1 MKRYYLLNFITIFFA
16 LSSVSAQTPPPTAGR
31 YSCSAT
37 QITNSPFNLPGS
49 FIIVPAAFGNIV
61 MDGKGN
67 YQLPSIKKRGLY
79 KFDKTTSELSFTSGD
94 LQLFK
99 ASGASTN
106 NGTYRF
112 RLTLEAIAYSCT
124 LQGVTQGTGQGTT
137 TGGAANPKPS
147 PPAILNKGLKG
158 NLLISTSNEFRSY
171 PGIVYRIDLATGDFS
186 KIFTDG
192 VAHQSTRGDILYF
205 DKESRIKITD
215 KTGNL
220 TVKQITDRTGY
231 NFDDFYPAISNSGEY
246 YALTMQNTNDTGIFA
261 GIGTTGNKVLIFN
274 RNGRQIAEF
283 KGYAQ
288 AAWMPDNGLVVAGDG
303 SSNRGLFIINPNLK
317 TIKKLVEGFETAQLP
332 AVSPDGKQVAF
343 VKNDEIWTI
352 GIDGTNPKVAI
363 FGGVSSFPTWSPDGK
378 YVAAVVRVVPPGQV
392 ISKNLIFAAKINTAE
407 GLFLVDKANEPIPG
421 GNRISWLTDV
431 PITTPIT
438 ANPAAT
444 RDPETTLD
452 SITAY
457 KPTQV
462 NKDPNFTKAY
472 ELYTRVMGEDLDNYN
487 DVAAAFTYVV
497 VYNYALYHQLEGI
510 PTNQV
515 RQIYKNF
522 VEKLSQTSRF
532 IGSTNE
538 IKQQLAE
545 LAILD
550 GVETFIVSRSKD
562 QVKIKEVTLRIMKKY
577 VGKTADKLKITDN
590 GIEF

>member
-1 MKRYYLLNFITIFFA
+1 MKRYYLLIFITIFFVF
-16 LSSVSAQTPPPTAGR
+16 SNVSAQTPSPPAGR

-79 KFDKTTSELSFTSGD
+79 KFDKTTSELTFTSGD

-99 ASGASTN
+99 ASGTSTS

-112 RLTLEAIAYSCT
+112 RLALEAIAYSCT
-124 LQGVTQGTGQGTT
+124 LQGVAQGTTGQGQN
-137 TGGAANPKPS
+137 GVNQKPG

-158 NLLISTSNEFRSY
+158 SLLVSTSNEFRSY
-171 PGIVYRIDLATGDFS
+171 PGIVYRIDLATGSFS
-186 KIFTDG
+186 KIFPDG
-192 VAHQSTRGDILYF
+192 VAHQSIKGDILYF

-220 TVKQITDRTGY
+220 TIKQITDRTGY

-261 GIGTTGNKVLIFN
+261 GIGTTGNKILIFN

-283 KGYAQ
+283 KGYTQ
-288 AAWMPDNGLVVAGDG
+288 AGWMPDGGLVAAGDG
-303 SSNRGLFIINPNLK
+303 SSNRGLFIINANLK
-317 TIKKLVEGFETAQLP
+317 SIKKLVEGFETAQMP
-332 AVSPDGKQVAF
+332 AVSPDGRQVAF

-363 FGGVSSFPTWSPDGK
+363 FGGALSFPTWSPDGK
-378 YVAAVVRVVPPGQV
+378 YVAAVARVVPPGQV
-392 ISKNLIFAAKINTAE
+392 ISKNLIFAAKVNTTE
-407 GLFLVDKANEPIPG
+407 VFLLVDKSNEPIPG
-421 GNRISWLTDV
+421 GNRITWLTDAPNNV
-431 PITTPIT
+431 PNTTNQSIP
-438 ANPAAT
+438 T
-444 RDPETTLD
+444 RDSEVTTN
-452 SITAY
+452 SPTAY
-457 KPTQV
+457 QPTLK
-462 NKDPNFTKAY
+462 NKDPNFAKAY
-472 ELYTRVMGEDLDNYN
+472 SLYTQVMGEDLENYN
-487 DVAAAFTYVV
+487 DVAAAFTYIV
-497 VYNYALYHQLEGI
+497 VYNYAFYHQLEGV

-515 RQIYKNF
+515 RQVYKQF
-522 VEKLSQTSRF
+522 VERLSQTEGF
-532 IGSTNE
+532 NNATNE
-538 IKQQLAE
+538 TKQQLAE

-550 GVETFIVSRSKD
+550 GVETFIAAKSKD
-562 QVKIKEVTLRIMKKY
+562 QVKIKDVTLRIMKKY
-577 VGKTADKLKITDN
+577 VGKTADKLKITDT